1 MNKTK
6 TKYFLT
12 VLVVFVTAIPMLR
25 AGGGIPVPASAG
37 PSKGTLVIVGGG
49 RLGPEIVSRFIELA
63 GGAQANF
70 VVIPT
75 AIGDQVD
82 VEREKNRFANAFAV
96 KNFVVLHTRDRK
108 QADSKEFVEPLKHA
122 TGVWIEG
129 GRQWRLADAYLGTLT
144 EREIKA
150 VLQRGGVVGGSS
162 AGATIQ
168 GSFLVRGAS
177 GTPENPDGD
186 NTIMIAPPHIQGF
199 GLLQNAAI
207 DQHVIARHRENDLV
221 PVIDVHPELLGI
233 GIDEST
239 AIVVHG
245 DEFEII
251 GKSKVGIYDGKDHD
265 GKKYYFLSVGQKFDL
280 KKRKAE

>member
-1 MNKTK
+1 MNKIK
-6 TKYFLT
+6 AKYFLT
-12 VLVVFVTAIPMLR
+12 VLVLLILAISLLSAR
-25 AGGGIPVPASAG
+25 GGVPVPASAG
-37 PSKGTLVIVGGG
+37 PSKGALVIVGGG

-82 VEREKNRFANAFAV
+82 VEREKMRFADNFTI

-150 VLQRGGVVGGSS
+150 VLQRGGVIGGSS

-177 GTPENPDGD
+177 GTPGNPDGD

-207 DQHVIARHRENDLV
+207 DQHVIVRHRENDLV
-221 PVIDVHPELLGI
+221 PVIDAHPELLGI

-245 DEFEII
+245 DEFEVI
-251 GKSKVGIYDGKDHD
+251 GKSKVAIYDGKDHD
-265 GKKYYFLSVGQKFDL
+265 GKKYYFLSAGQKFDL
-280 KKRKAE
+280 KKRKVE

>member
-1 MNKTK
+1 MNKAR
-6 TKYFLT
+6 TKYLLILLI
-12 VLVVFVTAIPMLR
+12 VLMIAMPLVR
-25 AGGGIPVPASAG
+25 AGGGAPSASIG
-37 PSKGTLVIVGGG
+37 PSKGTLIIVGGG
-49 RLGPEIVSRFIELA
+49 KLGPEIVNRFIELA
-63 GGAQANF
+63 GGVEANF

-75 AIGDQVD
+75 AIGNQVNLD
-82 VEREKNRFANAFAV
+82 LEKQRFANAFGV
-96 KNFVVLHTRDRK
+96 RNFVVLHTRDRN
-108 QADSKEFVEPLKHA
+108 QANSKEFVEPLRHA
-122 TGVWIEG
+122 SGVWIEG
-129 GRQWRLADAYLGTLT
+129 GRQWRLVDAYHGTLT

-150 VLQRGGVVGGSS
+150 LLDRGGVVGGSS

-186 NTIMIAPPHIQGF
+186 NTIMIAPPHIEGF

-207 DQHVIARHRENDLV
+207 DQHVITRHRENDLV
-221 PVIDVHPELLGI
+221 PVIDAHPELLGI

-239 AIVVHG
+239 AVVVHG
-245 DEFEII
+245 NEFEII

-265 GKKYYFLSVGQKFDL
+265 GKKYYFLSSGQKFDL